1 MVVID
6 SSVWI
11 DWLVDGPTARQ
22 IGNLFDTPR
31 EIVVPT
37 IVQLE
42 VSKWLLRERTQQDAR
57 EFIGSTGQYRV
68 ITLGSSI
75 ALSAAGLHK
84 RHKLATADAIICAT
98 ALHMEA
104 DLLTC
109 DAHFKDLPGVV
120 FLDKTG

>member
-11 DWLVDGPTARQ
+11 DWLVDGPTAPHIENRF
-22 IGNLFDTPR
+22 NTPQ

-42 VSKWLLRERTQQDAR
+42 VSKWLLRERTRQDAR
-57 EFIGSTGQYRV
+57 EFIGSTAQYRV
-68 ITLGSSI
+68 MPLSSSI
-75 ALSAAGLHK
+75 ALSAAGLH
-84 RHKLATADAIICAT
+84 RLHKLATADAVIYAT
-98 ALHMEA
+98 ALHADA

-120 FLDKTG
+120 YLEKSS